1 MGNVRL
7 QARAD
12 VVVQV
17 SWTRRATADLVA
29 IGAYI
34 AQFSPASA
42 RKMAQRLKEA
52 AASLSTQPHRGR
64 LIDAGV
70 RELAVVRPYIIRYRS
85 NAGTVRILRIRHSA
99 RKPLDN
105 PVGFSEP
112 EWEVFSVSPFEEI
125 DEETEERL
133 IAEAEADIAA
143 GRVISNEAVVRW
155 IKSRG
160 TPDEL
165 PPPRCGE

>member
-29 IGAYI
+29 IGTYI
-34 AQFSPASA
+34 ARFSPASA

-64 LIDAGV
+64 LIDGGV
-70 RELAVVRPYIIRYRS
+70 RELAVVRPYIIRYRA
-85 NAGTVRILRIRHSA
+85 NAETVRILRIRHSA

-112 EWEVFSVSPFEEI
+112 EWEDFSPFEEI
-125 DEETEERL
+125 DEETEEQL
-133 IAEAEADIAA
+133 IAEAEAGIAA
-143 GRVISNEAVVRW
+143 GRVVSNESVMRW
-155 IKSRG
+155 IRSWG
-160 TPDEL
+160 TPAEL